1 MAAAAEGERFFDALE
16 GEQTVGCRC
25 SVAGWEGRCDLTASA
40 ERLWL
45 VLPPALGGDGDDG
58 VAAGDGGPRRCAL
71 HRIVTAAELR
81 LIDAPATWAGD
92 GGGGGKGGQEL
103 QLTLELGRPLGPP
116 PLDGQRLVAH
126 GALADAAAFEA
137 LQMQLGRGG
146 AQLRLPDWA
155 AYIPQ
160 RLYSARLRRWGEVS
174 MGLYTL
180 GSVLWAGWQLYNNS
194 ALLRQAVEPAVRQ
207 LRLRLAV
214 LVRLADRLFRLG
226 SGVVWPIWLLL
237 AHLLRPVSAALL
249 PCGRLLGG
257 LGAALARA
265 LPGAAGAGALRRAST
280 AASAAAAVGQSE

>member
-1 MAAAAEGERFFDALE
+1 MAAAAEGEQFFDALE
-16 GEQTVGCRC
+16 GEQSVSCRC
-25 SVAGWEGRCDLTASA
+25 SVAGWEGRCDLTATA

-45 VLPPALGGDGDDG
+45 VLPALGGAGGDGA
-58 VAAGDGGPRRCAL
+58 AAGGAGPRRCAL

-81 LIDAPATWAGD
+81 LVDAPATWAGA
-92 GGGGGKGGQEL
+92 GGKGAQEL

-126 GALADAAAFEA
+126 GALVDAAAFEA

-237 AHLLRPVSAALL
+237 AHLLRPVSTALL

-265 LPGAAGAGALRRAST
+265 LPGAAGASALRRAST